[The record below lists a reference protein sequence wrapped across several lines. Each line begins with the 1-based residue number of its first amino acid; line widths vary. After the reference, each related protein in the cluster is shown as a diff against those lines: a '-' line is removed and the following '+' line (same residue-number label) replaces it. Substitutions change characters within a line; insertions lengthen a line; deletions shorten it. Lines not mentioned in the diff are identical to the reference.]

1 MIDEK
6 DYEYDDSHDPDER
19 YTGEWDT
26 DECDDDGF
34 YDDSLYVAGEDLH
47 GSYRFESGEF
57 DYDQPDW

>member
-19 YTGEWDT
+19 YLDKWDT

-34 YDDSLYVAGEDLH
+34 YDDSLDVTQEDLYV
-47 GSYRFESGEF
+47 SYRFESDEF
-57 DYDQPDW
+57 DDGQPDW